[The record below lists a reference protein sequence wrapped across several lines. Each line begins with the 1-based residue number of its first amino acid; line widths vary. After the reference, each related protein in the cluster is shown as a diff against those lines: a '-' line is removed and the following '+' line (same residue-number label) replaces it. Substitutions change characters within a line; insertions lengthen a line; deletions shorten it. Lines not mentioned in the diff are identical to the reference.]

1 MAKRNKIEV
10 DVVAELK
17 KLQKQFGD
25 FKNKVERDGI
35 DAPVQGDFAQFEADW
50 KTEKNKI
57 ESDPIYAEVK
67 INARKLEDQVNDL
80 KAKVTKTPIEFKT
93 TLDKR
98 LLGGIED
105 KLNRIGVRVKGLQ
118 DSIARSD
125 EIELIKEDQ
134 IKKIDKAKISLTEA
148 FLELDRINK
157 GNVRTGSKD
166 SLMFNF
172 DSDRLKK
179 QAEQFQKQGASILES
194 ANIDLFTKLST
205 GSSSFGALFQEV
217 LTYVAKTG
225 DLTHQLTEEGLT
237 VRDVFTT
244 VLDSVRKVA
253 ERENLSVEKFINGFA
268 NTGRIN
274 ADIIKSVSTLLSSE
288 EKLVSIEDQLGKA
301 QERELFKKN
310 QADQVD
316 NIVKALERLS
326 TVLDEIN
333 SKAGNT
339 VLNFDLGQSAG
350 DEAVAAKWTSE
361 AQRRMK
367 IYDKMFDELGGEQ
380 GMQNIYAK
388 MYSSMGGDIEDYMGM
403 FSRSALQKLDSKELT
418 KRLSQFF
425 GNIKRL
431 VKEVGEDTDDLDKY
445 LSSFVKGIP
454 DTNFKAIENR
464 VGKTRAANATD
475 LIKESL
481 GGSETSAEDLKEA
494 LKGVE
499 EILEKISQTLT
510 EIVSKMESLNVSIPE
525 SEINKIEEAIKD
537 TSVAK
542 DKLSESSK
550 ENTSATDKETQA
562 IKEETEAL
570 IEQAQVSEEVKKKN
584 QDLLD
589 EKMKG
594 TKVISQRGVTS
605 DDRYSYLQQLDN
617 GQQLSTRVSYDKNGN
632 IQFAEQEILAYK
644 QIENEIIKLE
654 KEVFKYENI
663 KKEVLAKGGS
673 TVETD
678 NLIAFQQKEIERLEK
693 ILKDMESG
701 PNSAN
706 YVYGSNE
713 ANLFSQRRQEA
724 KRIRELRQLSREE
737 QKIQKPKPVPNNP
750 NARPIDNRDLVAI
763 QRYRNEIEKLENT
776 LKQYNGLGEVLTSG
790 VNAGQTVGNVLK
802 KYREDIDKNF
812 IKTKGDLDALKNGFD
827 LANKEM
833 SNFISNGKNLDSV
846 DKELKEVVDKIEAL
860 SNGKTQ
866 GFQNKIENELGSI
879 RGFDKTNTSLDDL
892 SEKLNKAREAYARLA
907 KEGKDASNI
916 LADSGSISKWTA
928 KIDKFIGD
936 NSALGSGQKEQLI
949 RLKMKLDG
957 AEVTAQQLKEI
968 KNEFFE
974 IQSAAYG
981 AGQTGTSAIENLRNR
996 IKQMSTN
1003 FIAMYFSFYDIAR
1016 YTKEVMESVK
1026 EFDTALTEMRKVSDE
1041 SINTLKNFQT
1051 ESFGTADAI
1060 GATSLALQKSTADW
1074 LRLGRAKAFAPLYSN
1089 VY

>member
-80 KAKVTKTPIEFKT
+80 KAKVTRTPIEFKT

-268 NTGRIN
+268 NTGRLN

-431 VKEVGEDTDDLDKY
+431 VKEAGEDTDDLDKY

-481 GGSETSAEDLKEA
+481 GGSEMSAEDLKEA

-542 DKLSESSK
+542 DKLSESSR

-570 IEQAQVSEEVKKKN
+570 KEQAQVSEEVKKKN

-589 EKMKG
+589 ERMKG
-594 TKVISQRGVTS
+594 TKVISQRGITS

-632 IQFAEQEILAYK
+632 IQFAEQEILTYK

-663 KKEVLAKGGS
+663 KKEVLTKGGS

-678 NLIAFQQKEIERLEK
+678 NLIVYQQKEIERLEK
-693 ILKDMESG
+693 ILKSMESD
-701 PNSAN
+701 SN

-713 ANLFSQRRQEA
+713 ANLFKQRRADE
-724 KRIRELRQLSREE
+724 KRLRELQQLSKEE
-737 QKIQKPKPVPNNP
+737 QKIQKPKPQPNGP
-750 NARPIDNRDLVAI
+750 TIKPIDSRDLVTI
-763 QRYRNEIEKLENT
+763 QKYRNEIEQLQAT
-776 LKQYNGLGEVLTSG
+776 LKQHNGLNEIFKGDQ
-790 VNAGQTVGNVLK
+790 AGREIGTVLK
-802 KYREDIDKNF
+802 EWLDQIDSAA
-812 IKTKGDLDALKNGFD
+812 IKTKDDLANLKNGFD
-827 LANKEM
+827 LAANEFKGFIDSGKGLKDLNKQFEDLINDT
-833 SNFISNGKNLDSV
+833 SKTQAFKDKVKQALSDSGINKTNISLE
-846 DKELKEVVDKIEAL
+846 ELKENLRNAAAE
-860 SNGKTQ
+860 
-866 GFQNKIENELGSI
+866 
-879 RGFDKTNTSLDDL
+879 
-892 SEKLNKAREAYARLA
+892 YARLA
-907 KEGKDASNI
+907 KESKQAENI
-916 LADSGSISKWTA
+916 LADQSSLTKWTA

-936 NSALGSGQKEQLI
+936 NSALGRGQKDQLI

-957 AEVTAQQLKEI
+957 AEVTAQQLKEV

-981 AGQTGTSAIENLRNR
+981 AGKTGTSALENLRNR
-996 IKQMSTN
+996 AKQMSTN

-1041 SINTLKNFQT
+1041 SINTLKNFQA
-1051 ESFGTADAI
+1051 ESFSTADAV
-1060 GATSLALQKSTADW
+1060 GSTALALQQSTADW
-1074 LRLGRAKAFAPLYSN
+1074 MRLGRAKAFAPLYSN